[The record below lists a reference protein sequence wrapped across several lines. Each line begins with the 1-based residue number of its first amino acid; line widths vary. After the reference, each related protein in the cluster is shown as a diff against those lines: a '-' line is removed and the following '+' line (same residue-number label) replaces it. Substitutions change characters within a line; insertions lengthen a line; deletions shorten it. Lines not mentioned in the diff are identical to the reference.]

1 MNSSWAG
8 LPVAASRLR
17 IVLWLGWCLL
27 SSGPVVQA
35 QVQPAISVARN
46 GSTVQLVWDAQLG
59 TGSFVVEQSDALG
72 AAAQWRASSLTYLSL
87 LGAGSTVRHTA
98 IVDGVS
104 GTKFFRLRQLTMFS
118 YAARTIDLQNVDF
131 PQPHVVQ
138 LASATGLL
146 ASFPN
151 SGSASVPGMINF
163 LWNVNYDGVLAHFN
177 VGVTISID
185 ALP

>member
-1 MNSSWAG
+1 M
-8 LPVAASRLR
+8 AASRLR
-17 IVLWLGWCLL
+17 IVILLGCCLL
-27 SSGPVVQA
+27 CVGSTVLGQI
-35 QVQPAISVARN
+35 QPTISMARN
-46 GSTVQLVWDAQLG
+46 GATVQLVWDAQLG

-72 AAAQWRASSLTYLSL
+72 AAARWRESSLTYLSL

-104 GTKFFRLRQLTMFS
+104 GAKFFRVRQLTMFS

-131 PQPHVVQ
+131 PHPHVVH

-151 SGSASVPGMINF
+151 SGSASQPGMVNF
-163 LWNVNYDGVLAHFN
+163 LWNVNYDGVMAHFN

-185 ALP
+185 PLP